1 MGIQGRVV
9 DLALHELDEAAERE
23 RRLVGLAHEETLQDH
38 GVEVA
43 LGPANQEAVQLR
55 AHEQIRGRDARDA
68 GGIKIRAT
76 EQREGCWC
84 LQIGTGVGLTLTRS
98 LR

>member
-1 MGIQGRVV
+1 MFKGLSAAYLSFHEIGKAAQGDGR
-9 DLALHELDEAAERE
+9 A
-23 RRLVGLAHEETLQDH
+23 VGLAHEEPLQDH

-55 AHEQIRGRDARDA
+55 AHAQIRRRDARDA